1 MTTVPGFSAEA
12 SVYSSH
18 AHYTTHLMG
27 GASQTSAS
35 SNQNRVVAAVAC
47 GVCSL
52 LGCGCE
58 VYSCGLFGLGRC
70 TRCVNCP
77 EEFDSGGVFVR

>member
-1 MTTVPGFSAEA
+1 MAIPGFTGEA
-12 SVYSSH
+12 SVYSSG
-18 AHYTTHLMG
+18 AVYTAQSVRD
-27 GASQTSAS
+27 ASHIRASFLQTQVVPAS
-35 SNQNRVVAAVAC
+35 VAC

-58 VYSCGLFGLGRC
+58 TYSCGLFGWSRC

-77 EEFDSGGVFVR
+77 NEFDSGVFVG